1 MNNRGMTVHELR
13 NQEAQHDSGAI
24 VRSHGREAVQFELD
38 GRVLTIEVE
47 RGFGGDR
54 FYLPEVLRWDDG
66 SPVETAAAALVR
78 PVLTEVNAFWGS
90 DAEFRTRPGD

>member
-1 MNNRGMTVHELR
+1 MKNRGMAVHELR

-24 VRSHGREAVQFELD
+24 LRSHGREAVQFELH
-38 GRVLTIEVE
+38 GRVMTLEVE

-66 SPVETAAAALVR
+66 GRVEPAAAALVR
-78 PVLTEVNAFWGS
+78 PVITEVNAFWGS
-90 DAEFRTRPGD
+90 TAEFRTVAG